1 MFDWLIQESKAQVM
15 QLDLVW
21 SLCLLLYLNA
31 SDDMVLG
38 YIGCNLVVSGGMQ
51 QP

>member
-1 MFDWLIQESKAQVM
+1 MLDWFIHESKAQVM

-31 SDDMVLG
+31 SDDLALE
-38 YIGCNLVVSGGMQ
+38 YIGCNIVVSGGKQ